1 MAQLQAESHV
11 LINRHMGIQR
21 IVLEHHGDIPVLGRN
36 VVHQLAVDI
45 QLAAGDLLQ
54 TRYHAQG
61 GGFTAA
67 GGSDQHDKLV
77 ILDVEVKVLYGKHA
91 FFSHQQVV
99 LLFPL
104 RLAFLLF
111 LLFGYRG
118 VHFFDVF
125 QYDFSHYYR
134 F

>member
-1 MAQLQAESHV
+1 
-11 LINRHMGIQR
+11 MGIQR

-67 GGSDQHDKLV
+67 GWSYQHDKLV
-77 ILDVEVKVLYGKHA
+77 ILDVEIKVMNGKDA

-99 LLFPL
+99 LFLLF
-104 RLAFLLF
+104 RFAFLLF
-111 LLFGYRG
+111 LLFGYRR